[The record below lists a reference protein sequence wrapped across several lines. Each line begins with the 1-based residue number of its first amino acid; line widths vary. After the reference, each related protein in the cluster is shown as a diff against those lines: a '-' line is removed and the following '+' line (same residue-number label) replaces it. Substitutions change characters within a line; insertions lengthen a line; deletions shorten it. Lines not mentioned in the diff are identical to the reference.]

1 MSSKCSSVF
10 VAISM
15 ILLKVSI
22 CERVTVNY
30 AIEEEKGTDYYLG
43 RISTGAKLRDFPEIN
58 SDAEFESLRYSLLT
72 SGNIH
77 AQYFTVNERTSD
89 LYTNKTINREELCR
103 YSNDCILHFEVAVK
117 HNSSLFIVLFV

>member
-1 MSSKCSSVF
+1 
-10 VAISM
+10 M

-77 AQYFTVNERTSD
+77 AIILIFSSIFPSRSSQH
-89 LYTNKTINREELCR
+89 CR
-103 YSNDCILHFEVAVK
+103 L
-117 HNSSLFIVLFV
+117 